1 MQGYADWKG
10 RPESNKTLGLK
21 RAQAVKRYLVESGVS
36 ETSIRIVSLGK
47 EGMLCDGSGEECRKL
62 NRRLHLELRRSGLPV
77 IATAAAVL
85 PAPTV
90 GELLSPINTKTEA
103 AAPSEST
110 ESDRTTPEFPS
121 ALH

>member
-1 MQGYADWKG
+1 M
-10 RPESNKTLGLK
+10 
-21 RAQAVKRYLVESGVS
+21 
-36 ETSIRIVSLGK
+36 
-47 EGMLCDGSGEECRKL
+47 
-62 NRRLHLELRRSGLPV
+62 